1 VFAVLHLAFAFPMIR
16 KMLLLFNLNNLPL
29 LILTTAVSILAFSAF
44 YAVVYRITS
53 NAYFAIVSDA
63 KAE

>member
-1 VFAVLHLAFAFPMIR
+1 MIR
-16 KMLLLFNLNNLPL
+16 KLLLLFNLNNVPP
-29 LILTTAVSILAFSAF
+29 LILQRPSASSSSAF

-53 NAYFAIVSDA
+53 NAYFSIVSDA